1 MKCHFNMKNLI
12 ALLIFVT
19 PLQTVAQNLSMD
31 SCKYFAG
38 LVNSER
44 AKHRRKP
51 LEYQESSQLII
62 NKSAQLASVVYRH
75 QNTEYCAETLS
86 GAYTLQRS
94 LASLLAS
101 EPHRKI
107 LMSKR
112 KKICVGLF
120 KKGAIYYTVVR
131 LYN

>member
-1 MKCHFNMKNLI
+1 MASQI
-12 ALLIFVT
+12 RVLLAIVGIIF
-19 PLQTVAQNLSMD
+19 PYEMVAQHLSID

-38 LVNSER
+38 LVNEER

-75 QNTEYCAETLS
+75 QVTEYCAETLS
-86 GAYTLQRS
+86 GGFTLQRS
-94 LASLLAS
+94 FDRLLAS

-120 KKGAIYYTVVR
+120 KKGPIYYTVVR
-131 LYN
+131 LYD